1 MNCIRSTVVF
11 LSLFVLLGVIACSD
25 SGNSTVSAP
34 ESPEEQTAAYF
45 KAIRNNPSELRK
57 FFLSMPKGGD
67 IHHHLTG
74 AVYAETLIDLA
85 AAQDL
90 CVNPDTCQLFS
101 SPCKSGET
109 IPVSQAYEDWD
120 LYNKL
125 VDNWSLRNSQYFNSS
140 PHDHFFAIFG
150 EIAPAEEA
158 LGGIL
163 AVLRARAAEERVY
176 YLETMIQIPTEEEKV
191 IELAKKLG
199 WDDDLYRFYEK
210 LIEQGLGE
218 IAQSISARLHEYYS
232 RSSEILQC
240 GSAHAEPGCNVTV
253 RFQYYALRTLPRE
266 QVFSEMALAFEV
278 ADKAS
283 LVVGVNLVGPEDDYT
298 ALYDYSLHMQMVD
311 FLHGIYPDVKIDLH
325 AGELDLGLVPP
336 EDLRFHVSEAIQVGH
351 ANRIGHGVD
360 ISYELESK
368 ETLKVMAQKPIAIE
382 ILLTSNKDLL
392 DVSRDTHPFPVYL
405 AQNVPII
412 IATDD
417 PGILRTD
424 LTEQFVL
431 CASWY
436 SEVGYRDIKRFV
448 RNSLEFS
455 FLPGDSVWAS
465 GMGYSQIAA
474 ACAEDTL
481 GTQEPSTLC
490 KDFLEKSEKAMLQWQ
505 IEGDLMA
512 FEKTFCSECE

>member
-34 ESPEEQTAAYF
+34 ESPEEQTAAHF
-45 KAIRNNPSELRK
+45 KTIRNNPNELRE
-57 FFLSMPKGGD
+57 FLLSMPKGGD

-85 AAQDL
+85 VAQDL

-199 WDDDLYRFYEK
+199 WDDDLYRFYETLK
-210 LIEQGLGE
+210 EQSLGG
-218 IAQSISARLHEYYS
+218 IAQSISARIYDYYNH
-232 RSSEILQC
+232 SSEVLQC
-240 GSAHAEPGCNVTV
+240 GSVYTEPGCNVTV

-278 ADKAS
+278 AAKAS

-298 ALYDYSLHMQMVD
+298 ALDDYSLHMQMMDV
-311 FLHGIYPDVKIDLH
+311 LHGIYPDVKIDLH

-382 ILLTSNKDLL
+382 ILLMSNKDLL
-392 DVSRDTHPFPVYL
+392 GVFGDAHPFPVYL
-405 AQNVPII
+405 AQKVPII
-412 IATDD
+412 IVSDD

-431 CASWY
+431 CATWY

-448 RNSLEFS
+448 RNSIEFS
-455 FLPGDSVWAS
+455 FLSGDSVWAS
-465 GMGYSQIAA
+465 ARDYSQIVAT
-474 ACAEDTL
+474 CAEDTL
-481 GTQEPSTLC
+481 GTQEPSTQC
-490 KDFLEKSEKAMLQWQ
+490 KAFLEKSEKAMLQWR
-505 IEGDLMA
+505 IEGDLTA
-512 FEKTFCSECE
+512 FEKAFCSECE